1 MRKRKIPKKGST
13 YTKALVIKMILL
25 IISLAYFILIY
36 CASYN
41 NFKPVN
47 INAIKLVKKNSADY
61 RTVVENASGLTIS
74 YQNKNIYNSLK
85 NNVLKSTDNEAKK
98 NLSKF
103 QNSENALISIRDN
116 KLFLKDV
123 LTQINESEYVFIS
136 FGFASTKAAID
147 KKLKRLLMVHPELM
161 PYQIKIYKISEDR
174 YKIKTAITMDR
185 ETATKISLKI
195 KKSGEEC
202 YVEQ

>member
-47 INAIKLVKKNSADY
+47 INAIKLVKKNSAEY
-61 RTVVENASGLTIS
+61 RVSVENASGLIIS

-98 NLSKF
+98 NQSKF
-103 QNSENALISIRDN
+103 QNSESALISIRDN

-123 LTQINESEYVFIS
+123 LTQLNESEYVFIS
-136 FGFASTKAAID
+136 CGFASTKAATD
-147 KKLKRLLMVHPELM
+147 KKLKRLLMVHPELI

-174 YKIKTAITMDR
+174 YKIKTAIAMDR
-185 ETATKISLKI
+185 EIATKISLKI